1 MAKIRIESNV
11 DEIIRLKEEAA
22 DRIIE
27 ELGQQG
33 ERNAKIEV
41 TKAVYDTPASPLY
54 DRTGNLRNQLT
65 HDRDGDTAIIGS
77 PTEYSPYVEFG
88 TRRMS
93 PRPFMKPA
101 VQNHVAEYK
110 KIIEDGMKNA

>member
-1 MAKIRIESNV
+1 MATIRFDSNA
-11 DEIIRLKEEAA
+11 DEIIRLKNEAA

-33 ERNAKIEV
+33 ERNAKKEV
-41 TKAVYDTPASPLY
+41 TRAVYDTPESPIY
-54 DRTGNLRNQLT
+54 PRTGNLRQHLT

-77 PTEYSPYVEFG
+77 PTEYAPYVEFG

-101 VQNHVAEYK
+101 VQNHIDEYK
-110 KIIEDGMKNA
+110 KIIEDGLKNA